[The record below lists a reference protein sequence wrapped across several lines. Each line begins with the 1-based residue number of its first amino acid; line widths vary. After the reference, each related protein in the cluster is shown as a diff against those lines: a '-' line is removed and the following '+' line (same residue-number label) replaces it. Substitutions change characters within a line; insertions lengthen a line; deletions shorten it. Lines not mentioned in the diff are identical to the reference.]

1 MPVRRSLPMVK
12 LPPFAPIAQLVRA
25 RKRDLV
31 KPFTAILSALL
42 KPRSQVR
49 VLLGVPFVWLAS
61 AGSTLILKGVDAM
74 EISVKMSGFIIR
86 YGF

>member
-1 MPVRRSLPMVK
+1 
-12 LPPFAPIAQLVRA
+12 
-25 RKRDLV
+25 
-31 KPFTAILSALL
+31 
-42 KPRSQVR
+42 
-49 VLLGVPFVWLAS
+49 LAS